1 MAGAIHP
8 QEAVVSAQSSTKPR
22 RFGIPPATA
31 DQQVQKFHSFQ
42 SNQKF
47 EPLPEPTGAFPYH
60 LATSAIGI
68 PPANGQRVFHVIG
81 DTGGVKDPNPQLHVA
96 EAMAADLQAGGE
108 GPGRPAFCFHVGD
121 VVYFCGAEREYGP
134 QFYEP
139 YAHYNAPI
147 LAIPGNHDGEENS
160 EEPGVP
166 SLSAFVENFCASTP
180 HLDPQAGE
188 SNRDT
193 MTEPNVYWTLQD
205 ELLSVVGMYTNVP
218 EGGQVQQD
226 QVEWLVGELKSAPTD
241 RALLVALHHP
251 PYSADAHH
259 GGSARMGQLLD
270 EAFQKSGRAPEMVLS
285 GHVHNYQRFT
295 RTIGGKQVPYLVV
308 GAGGYHNLHKMA
320 PEAGGGA
327 LQLPFEA
334 AADCELNSFCDDQWG
349 FLRLTVTPGQIAGSY
364 TAVDKTGVVTKELD
378 KFAT

>member
-1 MAGAIHP
+1 
-8 QEAVVSAQSSTKPR
+8 VSVQSSTKPR

-42 SNQKF
+42 SNQTF
-47 EPLPEPTGAFPYH
+47 QPLPNPTGAFPYH
-60 LATSAIGI
+60 LATGELGI
-68 PPANGQRVFHVIG
+68 PPATGERVLHVTG

-96 EAMAADLQAGGE
+96 EAMADLQAGGA
-108 GPGRPAFCFHVGD
+108 GSAPAFLFHVGD
-121 VVYFCGAEREYGP
+121 VVYFNGAEREYGP

-139 YAHYNAPI
+139 YAHYNLPI

-160 EEPGVP
+160 EEPGVA

-188 SNRDT
+188 TNRDT
-193 MTEPNVYWTLQD
+193 MTEPNVYWTLED
-205 ELLSVVGMYTNVP
+205 ELLTIVGMYTNVP

-226 QVEWLVGELKSAPTD
+226 QVEWLVSELKGAPTGS
-241 RALLVALHHP
+241 ALLVALHHP

-270 EAFQKSGRAPEMVLS
+270 EAFQKSERVPDMVLS
-285 GHVHNYQRFT
+285 GHVHNYQSFT

-308 GAGGYHNLHKMA
+308 GAGGYHNLHHMA
-320 PEAGGGA
+320 PEAGGGP
-327 LQLPFEA
+327 LQLPFKA
-334 AADCELNSFCDDQWG
+334 APDCELNAFCDEQWG

-364 TAVDKTGVVTKELD
+364 TAVDQSGAVTAEFD
-378 KFAT
+378 TF

>member
-1 MAGAIHP
+1 MS
-8 QEAVVSAQSSTKPR
+8 VQSSTRPR

-47 EPLPEPTGAFPYH
+47 EPLPPPTGAFPYR
-60 LATSAIGI
+60 LAASDIGI
-68 PPANGQRVFHVIG
+68 PPAKGERVLHVTG

-96 EAMAADLQAGGE
+96 EAMAADLATGKGSA
-108 GPGRPAFCFHVGD
+108 PAFFYHLGD
-121 VVYFCGAEREYGP
+121 VVYFDGAERQYGP

-139 YAHYNAPI
+139 YAYYNAPI
-147 LAIPGNHDGEENS
+147 LAIPGNHDGEENT

-166 SLSAFVENFCASTP
+166 SLSAFVENFCARTP

-205 ELLSVVGMYTNVP
+205 DLLTIVGMYTNVP
-218 EGGQVQQD
+218 EGGQVHQD
-226 QVEWLVGELKSAPTD
+226 QVEWLIGELESAPTTGV
-241 RALLVALHHP
+241 LLVALHHP
-251 PYSADAHH
+251 PYSGDRAH

-270 EAFQKSGRAPEMVLS
+270 EAFDKSNRVPDMVLS

-295 RTIGGKQVPYLVV
+295 RTIGKKRVPYLVV
-308 GAGGYHNLHKMA
+308 GAGGYHNLHKMS
-320 PEAGGGA
+320 PEAGGGE
-327 LQLPFEA
+327 LRLPFQA
-334 AADCELNSFCDDQWG
+334 TPDCQLVAFCDKQWG
-349 FLRLTVTPGQIAGSY
+349 FLRLTVTAGKPVRIAGSY
-364 TAVDKTGVVTKELD
+364 TAVDKTGAVTKEFD
-378 KFAT
+378 TFTT